1 MPKNIVHNTYYHQMR
16 SIYITTTILSTVLFL
31 SGCAEKPKESVAVD
45 EALKLE
51 TFEIKKE
58 KLSTELTMPAELVGF
73 QQVDLYAKVASFV
86 KELKVDI
93 GTQVKKG
100 QLLLVL
106 DAPEISSQLNAAE
119 SRLHS
124 QQSVYTAS
132 NSTYKRLLET
142 SKVEGTVSSNDLEQA
157 EARKNADFAQLQAA
171 KASYKEVQTM
181 LGYLQI
187 RAPFDGVVAARNV
200 NPGAYVGPSGKG
212 SELPLFTIQEQR
224 KLRLSVSVPEQYA
237 GYLGVGDAINFT
249 VRSVLGQSF
258 SAKIARKSGALDTKL
273 RSERVEMDVANT
285 GNQLLPGMVAEVV
298 LPLHAKDST
307 YVVPKSAV
315 VTSSEGIFV
324 ITVIN
329 NRTART
335 KVQKGREFKDK
346 IEIFGAFTGKPV
358 LIKSASEEI
367 KDGTVL
373 N

>member
-1 MPKNIVHNTYYHQMR
+1 MKP
-16 SIYITTTILSTVLFL
+16 IYIITTMLSTVLFL
-31 SGCAEKPKESVAVD
+31 SSCADKPKESAAV
-45 EALKLE
+45 EEIPKME
-51 TFEIKKE
+51 TFEVKKE

-86 KELKVDI
+86 KEIRVDI
-93 GTQVKKG
+93 GAEVKKG

-106 DAPEISSQLNAAE
+106 DAPETSSQLSAAE
-119 SRLHS
+119 SRLHA

-171 KASYKEVQTM
+171 KATYREVQTM
-181 LGYLQI
+181 LNYLEI

-200 NPGAYVGPSGKG
+200 NLGTYVGPSGKG
-212 SELPLFTIQEQR
+212 SDLPLFTIQEQR
-224 KLRLSVSVPEQYA
+224 KLRLAVAVPEQYA
-237 GYLGVGDAINFT
+237 GYLSVGDEMHFT
-249 VRSVLGQSF
+249 VRSLLGQTF

-273 RSERVEMDVANT
+273 RSEKVEMDVINI
-285 GNQLLPGMVAEVV
+285 NNKLLPGMVAEVRLV
-298 LPLHAKDST
+298 LNAKDST

-315 VTSSEGIFV
+315 VTSSEGVFV
-324 ITVIN
+324 VAVEN

-346 IEIFGAFTGKPV
+346 IEIFGPLTSKSV

-367 KDGTVL
+367 KDGINL
-373 N
+373 NK

>member
-1 MPKNIVHNTYYHQMR
+1 MKP
-16 SIYITTTILSTVLFL
+16 IYITTTILITIFFL
-31 SGCAEKPKESVAVD
+31 SGCGEKPKESVTVE
-45 EALKLE
+45 EAPKME
-51 TFEIKKE
+51 TFEMKKE

-93 GTQVKKG
+93 GAQVKKG
-100 QLLLVL
+100 QLLVVL
-106 DAPEISSQLNAAE
+106 DAPETSSQLAAAE

-132 NSTYKRLLET
+132 NSTYNRLLET
-142 SKVEGTVSSNDLEQA
+142 SKVEGTISSNDLEQA
-157 EARKNADFAQLQAA
+157 EAKKNADFAQLQAA
-171 KASYKEVQTM
+171 KATYKEVQTM

-187 RAPFDGVVAARNV
+187 RAPFDGVVSARNV
-200 NPGAYVGPSGKG
+200 NLGAYVGPSGKG

-237 GYLGVGDAINFT
+237 GYLSVGDEMNFT
-249 VRSVLGQSF
+249 VRSVLGKNF
-258 SAKIARKSGALDTKL
+258 RAKIARKSGALDSKL
-273 RSERVEMDVANT
+273 RSERVEMDVFNLT
-285 GNQLLPGMVAEVV
+285 NQLLPGMVAEVV
-298 LPLHAKDST
+298 LPLNAKDST

-324 ITVIN
+324 VAVEN
-329 NRTART
+329 NKTART

-346 IEIFGAFTGKPV
+346 IEIFGPFNSKTV

-367 KDGTVL
+367 KDGTEL
-373 N
+373 K

>member
-1 MPKNIVHNTYYHQMR
+1 MK
-16 SIYITTTILSTVLFL
+16 SIYITTTILSTVLLL
-31 SGCAEKPKESVAVD
+31 SSCAEQKKESVPVEA
-45 EALKLE
+45 ALKME
-51 TFEIKKE
+51 TFEVKKE
-58 KLSTELTMPAELVGF
+58 KLSTELTMPAELIGF

-86 KELKVDI
+86 KDLKVDI
-93 GTQVKKG
+93 GSQVKKG
-100 QLLLVL
+100 QLLAVL
-106 DAPEISSQLNAAE
+106 DAPETSSQLSAAE

-124 QQSVYTAS
+124 QESVYTAS

-157 EARKNADFAQLQAA
+157 VARKNADFAQLQAA
-171 KASYKEVQTM
+171 KATYREVQTM

-187 RAPFDGVVAARNV
+187 RAPFDGVVTARNI
-200 NPGAYVGPSGKG
+200 NLGAYVGPSGKG
-212 SELPLFTIQEQR
+212 SELPLFSIQEQR

-237 GYLGVGDAINFT
+237 GYLNVGDEMNFT
-249 VRSVLGQSF
+249 VRSVLGKTF

-273 RSERVEMDVANT
+273 RSEKVEMDIMNT
-285 GNQLLPGMVAEVV
+285 GNRLLPGMVAEVV

-324 ITVIN
+324 VMVEN
-329 NRTART
+329 NKTARA

-346 IEIFGAFTGKPV
+346 VEIFGAFNGKTV

-367 KDGTVL
+367 KDGTEL
-373 N
+373 K

>member
-1 MPKNIVHNTYYHQMR
+1 MK
-16 SIYITTTILSTVLFL
+16 SIYITTTILSGVFLF
-31 SGCAEKPKESVAVD
+31 SGCAEKPKATVPVEEVP
-45 EALKLE
+45 KME
-51 TFEIKKE
+51 TLGVKKE
-58 KLSTELTMPAELVGF
+58 KLSTELTMPAELIGF

-93 GTQVKKG
+93 GAQVKKG
-100 QLLLVL
+100 QLLAVL
-106 DAPEISSQLNAAE
+106 DAPETSSQLSAAE

-124 QQSVYTAS
+124 QESVYTAS

-157 EARKNADFAQLQAA
+157 AARKNADFAQLQAA
-171 KASYKEVQTM
+171 KATYREVQMM

-200 NPGAYVGPSGKG
+200 NLGAYVGPSGKG

-237 GYLGVGDAINFT
+237 GYLSIGDQMHFT
-249 VRSVLGQSF
+249 VRSVLGQTF
-258 SAKIARKSGALDTKL
+258 NARIARKSGALDSKL
-273 RSERVEMDVANT
+273 RSERVEMDVLNT
-285 GNQLLPGMVAEVV
+285 DNKLLPGMVAEVV
-298 LPLHAKDST
+298 LPLNAKDST

-324 ITVIN
+324 ITVEN
-329 NRTART
+329 NKTMRV

-346 IEIFGAFTGKPV
+346 IEIFGPFNEKTV
-358 LIKSASEEI
+358 LVKLASEEI
-367 KDGTVL
+367 KNGTEL
-373 N
+373 K